1 MRGSKLAG
9 QGASAD
15 SPSLLWLLRAH
26 PSAKLL
32 TSFLDLS
39 RAVWH
44 GCTGSG
50 ADERGTHVGN

>member
-9 QGASAD
+9 QGGSVD

-39 RAVWH
+39 GAAWR

-50 ADERGTHVGN
+50 A